1 METYDVHK
9 TTTEVRQ
16 GNRRMMNTRVLIIST
31 ALVIIA
37 FALIYLVFYLQPNPT
52 AI

>member
-1 METYDVHK
+1 MQTYDAHK

-16 GNRRMMNTRVLIIST
+16 GNRRMMNARVLIIST
-31 ALVIIA
+31 VLVVLA
-37 FALIYLVFYLQPNPT
+37 FAVIYLAFFVQPNPT